1 MPDAP
6 STAPHRLDAATGGV
20 FVISAT
26 PFHADGSLDL
36 SSLDGAIDFYLG
48 AGVHGITLLGMMG
61 EAHKLT
67 SDEGE
72 TIVRRGLARVG
83 GRVPVVVGVSGGSFP
98 AMQYLAQLA
107 MDAGAAGVMVAP
119 PYGLRTDDAIVGYM
133 AGVAR
138 ALGPDVP
145 IVFQDYPPTTGVY
158 VSAACLRRVIDEVP
172 SVAMYK
178 GEDVP
183 GLDKI
188 SKTRTAERAGARRV
202 SVVCGNGGLLLPQA
216 LARGADGIMTGFSYP
231 EMLVQ
236 VYEAYRRGDPDAG
249 EDLYDAYLPL
259 VSYENQPGFGLAV
272 RKEILRRRGA
282 IASAAV
288 RAPGPTLTREDL
300 AEIDRLIAR
309 IEQRTADTSG

>member
-1 MPDAP
+1 MPDASP
-6 STAPHRLDAATGGV
+6 NPPYRLDADSRGV

-26 PFHADGSLDL
+26 PFHPDGSLDL
-36 SSLDGAIDFYLG
+36 ASLDRALDFYLH

-83 GRVPVVVGVSGGSFP
+83 GRVPVVVGVSGGSLP
-98 AMQYLAQLA
+98 AMKSLAHLA
-107 MDAGAAGVMVAP
+107 MDAGAAGAMVAP

-133 AGVAR
+133 RAVAH
-138 ALGPDVP
+138 ALGPEVP
-145 IVFQDYPPTTGVY
+145 LVFQDYPPTTGVY
-158 VSAACLRRVIDEVP
+158 VSPACLRRVIDEVHT
-172 SVAMYK
+172 VAMYK

-188 SKTRTAERAGARRV
+188 SNTRAAERAGGRRV

-236 VYEAYRRGDPDAG
+236 VYEAHVRGEPDAG

-288 RAPGPTLTREDL
+288 RAPGPVLSRADL
-300 AEIDRLIAR
+300 GEIDRLLAR
-309 IEQRTADTSG
+309 IERRSASTTR